1 MLTHSQIL
9 AHFKN
14 VGTFQID
21 DLFFSQETLLV
32 FYGVDLLGDGVHLLG
47 DGGDGDPRS
56 IAGGSSKTTVAHKCP
71 GAMEIQKYDGLVNL
85 PTLSW

>member
-21 DLFFSQETLLV
+21 DLFFSQEALLV

-47 DGGDGDPRS
+47 DGGMG
-56 IAGGSSKTTVAHKCP
+56 
-71 GAMEIQKYDGLVNL
+71 
-85 PTLSW
+85 TLEALLKGPK